1 MSEYIIEKVRSF
13 AESLLPTMEL
23 ELVDVQFRR
32 EGHGWVLRLFIDR
45 EGGVGLDHCA
55 DVSRELGQFLE
66 VEDLIDH
73 AYHLEVSSPG
83 LERPLKNIRDFLR
96 FQGKKAKVKLHES
109 LGEQKVFIGT
119 ISEVEEEMIS
129 LQLEQG
135 GSVQFAFDQI
145 SKARLSL

>member
-1 MSEYIIEKVRSF
+1 MSEHIIEKVRSF

-66 VEDLIDH
+66 IEDLIDH

-83 LERPLKNIRDFLR
+83 LERPLKSIGDFQR

-119 ISEVEEEMIS
+119 ISEVEEGMIS
-129 LQLEQG
+129 LQLDQG